1 MVKEIVTF
9 LLEPLMNQRG
19 QLGVQPPNIQIGNP
33 GSFEET
39 TEYSPFTTSAPPA
52 EWKDLI
58 ARYQAL
64 ISGGA
69 GSLQSY
75 QDLQRKTGLEQ
86 LKNTQAARGLGSRSG
101 VGVAAAGQFLGQ
113 FEPRAARE
121 QADYMGRL
129 IGDYGTA
136 INQGRESRQYAPTRT
151 SRTAAPSAEGTGT
164 GTKASSPFQ
173 YISSNPYGGGGGGGG
188 SAPGGR
194 GGSSSGGFF
203 PSHPTGGTV
212 EEFLQYGGP
221 QGGTPSYGPTAYNP
235 QSGKYEPSGM
245 PQYQSLQGTPYAES
259 SGGGSYRETYD
270 PITRSWSMPGA

>member
-136 INQGRESRQYAPTRT
+136 INQGRESRQYAPTKTTRK
-151 SRTAAPSAEGTGT
+151 AAPGAEGTG
-164 GTKASSPFQ
+164 GKASSPFQ
-173 YISSNPYGGGGGGGG
+173 YISRSGETMGGGGGGGDR
-188 SAPGGR
+188 AVTR
-194 GGSSSGGFF
+194 GLSSSGGSDLSGGRTWWGGEPESGWRSDLSAGHLGAGMDDEGRFGAF
-203 PSHPTGGTV
+203 GTGG
-212 EEFLQYGGP
+212 Y
-221 QGGTPSYGPTAYNP
+221 
-235 QSGKYEPSGM
+235 
-245 PQYQSLQGTPYAES
+245 TPYAES
-259 SGGGSYRETYD
+259 SGGSNYRETYN

>member
-101 VGVAAAGQFLGQ
+101 VGVAGAAKFLGE
-113 FEPRAARE
+113 FEPRAA
-121 QADYMGRL
+121 MGMAEYTKGL

-136 INQGRESRQYAPTRT
+136 INQGRESRQYAATKTTRK
-151 SRTAAPSAEGTGT
+151 AALGAEGT

-173 YISSNPYGGGGGGGG
+173 YISSNPYGGGSGGGRAPGGGGG
-188 SAPGGR
+188 S
-194 GGSSSGGFF
+194 SSSGGFF

-221 QGGTPSYGPTAYNP
+221 QGGTPSYGP
-235 QSGKYEPSGM
+235 SGQYEGM
-245 PQYQSLQGTPYAES
+245 PQYQSLGGTPYAES
-259 SGGGSYRETYD
+259 SGGGNYRETYN